1 MTGLLIVQRTCQCG
15 PVTCTDPNT
24 GCEQCVC
31 VCVGSLRDRVPVV
44 ITKQERGEQQMRP
57 LRWMAS
63 LQRDFKNSNLLTSAN
78 RKQCFVFL
86 LLA

>member
-1 MTGLLIVQRTCQCG
+1 MCDGHVSVGLSRVLIQTRGENSVCIY
-15 PVTCTDPNT
+15 V
-24 GCEQCVC
+24 CEC

-44 ITKQERGEQQMRP
+44 ITKQERGEQQMRL

>member
-1 MTGLLIVQRTCQCG
+1 MGLSRVLIQTRGENSVCIY
-15 PVTCTDPNT
+15 
-24 GCEQCVC
+24 VC

>member
-1 MTGLLIVQRTCQCG
+1 MGLSRVLIQTRGENSVCIY
-15 PVTCTDPNT
+15 
-24 GCEQCVC
+24 VC
-31 VCVGSLRDRVPVV
+31 VRVGSLRDRVPVV